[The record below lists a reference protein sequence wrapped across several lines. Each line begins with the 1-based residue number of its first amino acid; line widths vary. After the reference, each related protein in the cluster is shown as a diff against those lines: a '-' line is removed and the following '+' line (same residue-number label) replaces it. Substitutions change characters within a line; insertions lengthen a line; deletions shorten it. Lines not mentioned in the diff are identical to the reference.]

1 MKNIMP
7 TLQWLLFIISG
18 SIVTPI
24 AVSGIYELNVD
35 QTVDFI
41 ARTFFVLAVAGL
53 LQVWFGH
60 HLPVLEGPAGLWWGI
75 FALYANLGVVIY
87 GSLENTLRTLE
98 FALLVSGG
106 IAILLGLF
114 GLIEKIAKYFT
125 PAVTGTYLILLVG
138 QLSGSFL
145 NGLLGVDPTGKIS
158 YKIAILSIIIVLISF
173 LTARHYLLRQFGIV
187 ISIVVGYIL
196 FSVFGLSTP
205 FHEAKSFFKFP
216 QLFVFGLPKL
226 DWGIVPTVF
235 FITLLLITNMLATIK
250 VVQSVLKREGEK
262 IPELSGKRIGFIMGI
277 SQLLSGL
284 FASVGSVP
292 ISGTAGF
299 ITTSK
304 IISRT
309 PFIIASLTIIILTF
323 FSPVMAVIATI
334 PVAVGYAAIFPAFS
348 GLLSIGFKELF
359 ESKEIEKTISKV
371 VVPIFVGLGVMFIPT
386 EAYASLSPL
395 VASILSNG
403 LVSGT
408 IMILIVE
415 IIDAKKASKN
425 SLVEKELG

>member
-24 AVSGIYELNVD
+24 AVSGIYDLSAD

-41 ARTFFVLAVAGL
+41 ARTFFVLAVTGL

-87 GSLENTLRTLE
+87 GSLGNTLRTLE
-98 FALLVSGG
+98 FAMLISGG

-145 NGLLGVDPTGKIS
+145 NGLLGVDSTGKIS
-158 YKIAILSIIIVLISF
+158 YKIAILSFIIVSISF
-173 LTARHYLLRQFGIV
+173 LTAQHYILRQFGIV

-205 FHEAKSFFKFP
+205 FTESKSFFKLP
-216 QLFVFGLPKL
+216 QLFAFGSPKV

-235 FITLLLITNMLATIK
+235 FITLLLITNMLATVK
-250 VVQSVLKREGEK
+250 VVQSVLKREGKK
-262 IPELSGKRIGFIMGI
+262 IPELSGKSTGVIMGI

-299 ITTSK
+299 IATSK
-304 IISRT
+304 IISRI
-309 PFIIASLTIIILTF
+309 PFIIASFLLIVFCFFTPII
-323 FSPVMAVIATI
+323 AVIATV
-334 PVAVGYAAIFPAFS
+334 PTAVGYAAIFPAFS
-348 GLLSIGFKELF
+348 GLLSIGLKELF
-359 ESKEIEKTISKV
+359 YSEAVEKTISKV
-371 VVPIFVGLGVMFIPT
+371 VVPIFVGLGVMFVPT
-386 EAYASLSPL
+386 EAYASLPPL

-403 LVSGT
+403 LVLGT
-408 IMILIVE
+408 IMILIIE
-415 IIDAKKASKN
+415 I
-425 SLVEKELG
+425 VEKSK

>member
-7 TLQWLLFIISG
+7 TLQWLLFIVSG

-24 AVSGIYELNVD
+24 AVAGIYNFNVD
-35 QTVDFI
+35 QTIDFI
-41 ARTFFVLAVAGL
+41 ARTFFVLAITGL

-60 HLPVLEGPAGLWWGI
+60 HMPVLEGPAGLWWGI

-87 GSLENTLRTLE
+87 GSLENTLQTLE
-98 FALLVSGG
+98 FALLISGG

-114 GLIEKIAKYFT
+114 GLIEKIAKFFT
-125 PAVTGTYLILLVG
+125 PAVTGTYMILLVA

-145 NGLLGVDPTGKIS
+145 NGLLGVDLTGKIS
-158 YKIAILSIIIVLISF
+158 YKIAILSFIIVLISF
-173 LTARHYLLRQFGIV
+173 LTAHHYILRQFGIV

-205 FHEAKSFFKFP
+205 FHEAKSFFKLP
-216 QLFVFGLPKL
+216 QLFAFGSPNV

-235 FITLLLITNMLATIK
+235 FITLLLITNMLATVK
-250 VVQSVLKREGEK
+250 VVQSVLKREGKK
-262 IPELSGKRIGFIMGI
+262 IPEMPGKKTGAIMGI

-299 ITTSK
+299 IATSK

-309 PFIIASLTIIILTF
+309 PFIIASLVIIVLTF
-323 FSPVMAVIATI
+323 FSPVIAVIATI
-334 PVAVGYAAIFPAFS
+334 PAAVGYAAIFPAFS
-348 GLLSIGFKELF
+348 GLLSIGIKELF
-359 ESKEIEKTISKV
+359 SSEAVEKTISKV
-371 VVPIFVGLGVMFIPT
+371 VVPLFVGLGVMFIPT
-386 EAYASLSPL
+386 EAYSSLPPL

-403 LVSGT
+403 LVLGT
-408 IMILIVE
+408 IMIL
-415 IIDAKKASKN
+415 
-425 SLVEKELG
+425 LVEVIDVKKQQFRKNQ

>member
-1 MKNIMP
+1 MKNLMP
-7 TLQWLLFIISG
+7 MLQWLLFMISG
-18 SIVTPI
+18 SIVTPL
-24 AVSGIYELNVD
+24 AVAGIYNLNVD

-41 ARTFFVLAVAGL
+41 ARTFFVLAVTGL

-75 FALYANLGVVIY
+75 FALYANLGIVIY

-98 FALLVSGG
+98 FALLISGG

-125 PAVTGTYLILLVG
+125 PAVTGTYMILLVA

-145 NGLLGVDPTGKIS
+145 NGLLGVDLTGKIS
-158 YKIAILSIIIVLISF
+158 YKVAILSFIIVLISF
-173 LTARHYLLRQFGIV
+173 LTVRHYILRQFGIV

-196 FSVFGLSTP
+196 FSIFGLSTP
-205 FHEAKSFFKFP
+205 FHEAKSFFKLP
-216 QLFVFGLPKL
+216 QLFAFGSPKV

-235 FITLLLITNMLATIK
+235 FITLLLITNMLATVK
-250 VVQSVLKREGEK
+250 VVQSVLKSEGEK
-262 IPELSGKRIGFIMGI
+262 IPKMSGKKTGAIMGI

-284 FASVGSVP
+284 FAAVGSVP

-299 ITTSK
+299 IATSK

-309 PFIIASLTIIILTF
+309 PFIIASLAIIVLTF
-323 FSPVMAVIATI
+323 FSPIIAVIATI
-334 PVAVGYAAIFPAFS
+334 PTAVGYAAIFPAFS
-348 GLLSIGFKELF
+348 GLLSIGIKELF
-359 ESKEIEKTISKV
+359 SSEDVEKTISKV
-371 VVPIFVGLGVMFIPT
+371 VVPLFVGLGVMFIPT
-386 EAYASLSPL
+386 GAYSSLPPL

-403 LVSGT
+403 LVLGT

-415 IIDAKKASKN
+415 IIDRKK
-425 SLVEKELG
+425 